1 MYFPFFWLRK
11 FVIFSYICISNGRQR
26 KCVKKSWSV
35 REKESDEERWECAPE
50 GKIKLLLQLQAVL
63 RRSPIHRKAS
73 KNGLKLKW
81 NASIFTREVKIR
93 QRRIRIEIEREKIR
107 KVVEYDCEY
116 IKFFCGL
123 ATAFLWLE
131 FHSFKNSIHIEAP
144 DETLSRF
151 TIPFCVCHSAFNL
164 SK

>member
-63 RRSPIHRKAS
+63 RRSVEERLETKMKRFHFHSGS
-73 KNGLKLKW
+73 KNKTETH
-81 NASIFTREVKIR
+81 SHRDR
-93 QRRIRIEIEREKIR
+93 EREKIR